1 MCLVLLSL
9 SFFLPLCLFALFY
22 FYYFKWSVFSREI
35 GKTWSWM
42 GGDVRRTIK
51 ESGRE
56 NHIQSISM
64 KTLFLYKRKVHI
76 YASVENEK
84 VNKETLDNIRNFS
97 PVSLDYLSLV
107 IAQCF
112 I

>member
-1 MCLVLLSL
+1 
-9 SFFLPLCLFALFY
+9 
-22 FYYFKWSVFSREI
+22 
-35 GKTWSWM
+35 M
-42 GGDVRRTIK
+42 GGDMGRTIK

-56 NHIQSISM
+56 NRIKSISM
-64 KTLFLYKRKVHI
+64 KTLFLYKRKDHI

-84 VNKETLDNIRNFS
+84 VNKETLDNIRNLS

-107 IAQCF
+107 TAQCF